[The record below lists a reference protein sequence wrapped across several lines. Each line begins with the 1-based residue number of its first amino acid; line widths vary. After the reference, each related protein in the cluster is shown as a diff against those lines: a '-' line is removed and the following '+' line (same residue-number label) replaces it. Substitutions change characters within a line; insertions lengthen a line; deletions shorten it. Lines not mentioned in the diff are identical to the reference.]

1 MNQGISQICQI
12 AQTCLVL
19 FILYILSNDMIT
31 TTGYIIC
38 KNPSDVSLN
47 TAICAI
53 AFAVCVTKISEMWL
67 KTLLIL
73 TSYMETPEVIIE
85 KHKEAAE
92 EAPNQEK
99 KQSKR
104 KRNRQGGVE

>member
-1 MNQGISQICQI
+1 MHQGISNICQI

-38 KNPSDVSLN
+38 KNQSDVSLN

-53 AFAVCVTKISEMWL
+53 AFAVCVTKISDMWL
-67 KTLLIL
+67 KTLFIL
-73 TSYMETPEVIIE
+73 TSYKDTEVIIVE
-85 KHKEAAE
+85 KNEKAAPAPGEEEIKE
-92 EAPNQEK
+92 
-99 KQSKR
+99 KQA
-104 KRNRQGGVE
+104 GGVSD